1 MIPDTIVLHS
11 ALPLV
16 EFEARL
22 HSVIDRETWWKQ
34 AFVFFSGDNP
44 VTGKFRG
51 NRMRLN
57 RKRYFFNNGFARMF
71 YARYVAE
78 AGGVR
83 IEGHFDVH
91 PFSKWFMRVWLGF
104 VILISV
110 VRYSAEVKGL
120 VLGTRSVGDL
130 SGVDLILSGFVLYG
144 IFFPRFCQWMSRGS
158 EQFILDYL
166 EDNLVARS
174 AGKDSELPILDSV
187 MR

>member
-1 MIPDTIVLHS
+1 MIRGTIVLHS
-11 ALPLV
+11 ALPPA

-22 HSVIDRETWWKQ
+22 HSVVDRETWWKQ

-51 NRMRLN
+51 NRMRLS

-71 YARYVAE
+71 YARYEAE
-78 AGGVR
+78 SGGVR

-91 PFSKWFMRVWLGF
+91 PFSQWFMRVWLGF

-110 VRYSAEVKGL
+110 VRYSGL
-120 VLGTRSVGDL
+120 VLGTRSLGDL
-130 SGVDLILSGFVLYG
+130 SGVDLMLLGFVLYG
-144 IFFPRFCQWMSRGS
+144 IFFPRFCQWMSRGG

-166 EDNLVARS
+166 EENLTVRRS
-174 AGKDSELPILDSV
+174 GKDSDLPILDSV